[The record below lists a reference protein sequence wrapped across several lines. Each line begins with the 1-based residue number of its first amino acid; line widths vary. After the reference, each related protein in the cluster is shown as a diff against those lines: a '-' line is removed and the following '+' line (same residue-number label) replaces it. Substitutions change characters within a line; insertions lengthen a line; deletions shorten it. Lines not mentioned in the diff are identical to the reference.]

1 MLSLSALDDV
11 VTAEELSTTV
21 VGFCDS
27 VQPVRHSITADNNIK
42 TVFAFML
49 FTALFSLI
57 TQLLYNI
64 RFAVSSKD
72 IVRNENLYSKLTYT
86 MQKYALKRYKIKQMF
101 IFTLTKI
108 AICYKILISVI
119 FERIVVTMGLTLTEK
134 ILKAHL
140 VDGKFVKGQE
150 IGIRIDQTLTQDAT
164 GTMAY
169 LEYEAM
175 GVPRVRTEKSVAYI
189 DHNTLQSGFENAD
202 DHRFIGSVCKKHGI
216 YFSRP
221 GNGICHQVHLERFG
235 IPGKT
240 LIGSDSHTPTGGG
253 IGMIAIGAGGLDV
266 AVAMGGGAYYIT
278 YPKIVK
284 VNLTGKLSP
293 WVSAKDVI
301 LEVLRRMSVKG
312 GVGKVI
318 EYCGEGVKTLTVPE
332 RATITNMGAELGA
345 TTSIFPSD
353 ETTLAFL
360 KAQDR
365 ADVWSELKAD
375 DDAVYDE
382 QIDIDLSQLV
392 PLAACPHSPDNVK
405 SVNEI
410 GKLKIDQ
417 VCIGSCTNSS
427 YVDMMKVAHILKGKT
442 VDHSVSLAIA
452 PGSKQ
457 VLNMIAE
464 NGALAD
470 MIAAGARILESACG
484 PCIGMGQSPNSK
496 GVSLRTFNR
505 NFEGRSGT
513 KDGQTYLVSPEMAAV
528 SALTGYLTDPRTL
541 GDMPEFK
548 LPEHFK
554 INDNMVVPPA
564 DEADMDSVEVLRGPN
579 IKPFPQTSPLDDS
592 IDCQVSLKVGDN
604 ITTDHIMPAGAKIL
618 PLRSN
623 IPAISQHCFTVCD
636 EDFPRRAKNM
646 GKSIIVGGSN
656 YGQGSSREHAALA
669 PLYLGIKAVLVKSFA
684 RIHRANLI
692 NAGILPLTFVNEA
705 DYDKINQGD
714 EIVLADVRADVEA
727 DMSKLTVVNKTTGVE
742 IPVLCELTGRTKD
755 IILAGG
761 LLDYTREQLSK

>member
-1 MLSLSALDDV
+1 
-11 VTAEELSTTV
+11 
-21 VGFCDS
+21 
-27 VQPVRHSITADNNIK
+27 
-42 TVFAFML
+42 
-49 FTALFSLI
+49 
-57 TQLLYNI
+57 
-64 RFAVSSKD
+64 
-72 IVRNENLYSKLTYT
+72 
-86 MQKYALKRYKIKQMF
+86 
-101 IFTLTKI
+101 
-108 AICYKILISVI
+108 
-119 FERIVVTMGLTLTEK
+119 MGLTLTEK

-140 VDGKFVKGQE
+140 VDGEFKKGEE
-150 IGIRIDQTLTQDAT
+150 IGIKIDQTLTQDAT

-169 LEYEAM
+169 LEFEAI
-175 GVPRVRTEKSVAYI
+175 GIPRVKTERSVAYI

-202 DHRFIGSVCKKHGI
+202 DHRFIGSIAKKHGI

-284 VNLTGKLSP
+284 INLTGKLSS
-293 WVSAKDVI
+293 WCAAKDVI

-318 EYCGEGVKTLTVPE
+318 EYCGEGVKTLSVPE

-353 ETTLAFL
+353 EITKEFL
-360 KAQDR
+360 KAQKR
-365 ADVWSELKAD
+365 EEAWTELCADE
-375 DDAVYDE
+375 DAVYDE
-382 QIDIDLSQLV
+382 EININLSDIT
-392 PLAACPHSPDNVK
+392 PMAACPHMPDNVK
-405 SVNEI
+405 TLSEI
-410 GKLKIDQ
+410 GKMKIDQ

-427 YVDMMKVAHILKGKT
+427 LQDMMKVAHILKGKT
-442 VDHSVSLAIA
+442 VNPDVSLSIA

-457 VLNMIAE
+457 VLNMLAQ
-464 NGALAD
+464 NGALSI
-470 MIAAGARILESACG
+470 MIDAGARILESACG

-496 GVSLRTFNR
+496 GISLRTFNR

-513 KDGQTYLVSPEMAAV
+513 KDAGVYLVSPEVAAA
-528 SALTGYLTDPRTL
+528 SAIAGYLTDPREL

-548 LPEHFK
+548 MPEEFI
-554 INDNMVVPPA
+554 INDNMIVLPS
-564 DEADMDSVEVLRGPN
+564 DEKDMESVEILRGPN
-579 IKPFPQTSPLDDS
+579 IKPFPKTEPLADK
-592 IDCQVSLKVGDN
+592 IECKCSLKVEDN

-623 IPAISQHCFTVCD
+623 IPAISNHCFTVCD
-636 EDFPRRAKNM
+636 EEFPKRAKEM
-646 GKSIIVGGSN
+646 GSSIIVGGAN

-669 PLYLGIKAVLVKSFA
+669 PLYLGVKAVVTKSFA

-692 NAGILPLTFVNEA
+692 NAGILPLNFKNEA
-705 DYDKINQGD
+705 DYDSIDLND
-714 EIVLADVRADVEA
+714 ELVVENLKECI
-727 DMSKLTVVNKTTGVE
+727 SEGRNIIITNKTKGKTIE
-742 IPVLCELTGRTKD
+742 CECELSQRAKK
-755 IILAGG
+755 IVLAGG
-761 LLDYTREQLSK
+761 LLSYTKEQM

>member
-1 MLSLSALDDV
+1 
-11 VTAEELSTTV
+11 
-21 VGFCDS
+21 
-27 VQPVRHSITADNNIK
+27 
-42 TVFAFML
+42 
-49 FTALFSLI
+49 
-57 TQLLYNI
+57 
-64 RFAVSSKD
+64 
-72 IVRNENLYSKLTYT
+72 
-86 MQKYALKRYKIKQMF
+86 MF

-140 VDGKFVKGQE
+140 VDGEFVKGQE

-442 VDHSVSLAIA
+442 VDPSVSLAIA

-470 MIAAGARILESACG
+470 MIGAGARILESACG

-513 KDGQTYLVSPEMAAV
+513 KDGQIYLVSPEMAAV

>member
-1 MLSLSALDDV
+1 
-11 VTAEELSTTV
+11 
-21 VGFCDS
+21 
-27 VQPVRHSITADNNIK
+27 
-42 TVFAFML
+42 
-49 FTALFSLI
+49 
-57 TQLLYNI
+57 
-64 RFAVSSKD
+64 
-72 IVRNENLYSKLTYT
+72 

-140 VDGKFVKGQE
+140 VDGEFVKGQE

-301 LEVLRRMSVKG
+301 LEVLKRMSVKG

-442 VDHSVSLAIA
+442 VDPSVSLAIA

-513 KDGQTYLVSPEMAAV
+513 KDGQIYLVSPEMSAV

-548 LPEHFK
+548 LPKHFK

>member
-1 MLSLSALDDV
+1 
-11 VTAEELSTTV
+11 
-21 VGFCDS
+21 
-27 VQPVRHSITADNNIK
+27 
-42 TVFAFML
+42 
-49 FTALFSLI
+49 
-57 TQLLYNI
+57 
-64 RFAVSSKD
+64 
-72 IVRNENLYSKLTYT
+72 
-86 MQKYALKRYKIKQMF
+86 MF

-140 VDGKFVKGQE
+140 VDGEFVKGQE

-442 VDHSVSLAIA
+442 VDPSVSLAIA

-470 MIAAGARILESACG
+470 MIATGARILESACG

-513 KDGQTYLVSPEMAAV
+513 KDGQIYLVSPEMAAV